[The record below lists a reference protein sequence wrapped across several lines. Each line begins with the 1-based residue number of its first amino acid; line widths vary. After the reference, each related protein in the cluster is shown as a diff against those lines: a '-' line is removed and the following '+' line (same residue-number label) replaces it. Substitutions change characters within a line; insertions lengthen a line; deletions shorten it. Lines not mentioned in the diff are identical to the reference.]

1 MKIFISHQWIMKVF
15 EKKLLMLQKNGTF
28 NNIPTRCIKDVSDVC
43 SPVLPNIWNEEILL
57 NKHFPENLKLA
68 NVTAIFKEKDK
79 TFVENYGQVSVLPT
93 VSKIFE
99 RIMQNQITDYM

>member
-28 NNIPTRCIKDVSDVC
+28 SNIPSRCIKDVSDVC
-43 SPVLPNIWNEEILL
+43 RSVLPNIWNEKILL
-57 NKHFPENLKLA
+57 NKHFLENLKLA

-79 TFVENYGQVSVLPT
+79 LLL
-93 VSKIFE
+93 K
-99 RIMQNQITDYM
+99 ITDQLAFYQQFLRYSNE